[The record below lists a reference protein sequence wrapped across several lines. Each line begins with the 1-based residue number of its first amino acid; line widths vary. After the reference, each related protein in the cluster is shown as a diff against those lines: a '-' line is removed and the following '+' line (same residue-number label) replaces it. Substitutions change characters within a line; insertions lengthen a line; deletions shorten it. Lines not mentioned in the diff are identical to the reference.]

1 MKDSLNSMHIVV
13 YGPEGSGK
21 GTQAKILGEFLKLPV
36 YTTGDLVREAAQ
48 NDLGEIGKVARK
60 ALSSGYYLSD
70 EEVFILLQQRLSA
83 PSAQKGFILDGFP
96 RTLAQAKLLLQAA
109 KKYGYKIDKLIYI
122 NITDEI
128 ATTRLLKRKR
138 PIFPGSLILHDTPER
153 ISQRLKIY
161 RKLEKEVLRFF
172 RGKNILIEINGNNT
186 PAKVFKDILRRL
198 NLPQ

>member
-48 NDLGEIGKVARK
+48 NDLGEIGKGARN
-60 ALSSGYYLSD
+60 ALSSGCYLSD
-70 EEVFILLQQRLSA
+70 EEVFILLQQRLSTT
-83 PSAQKGFILDGFP
+83 SAKCGFILDGFP
-96 RTLAQAKLLLQAA
+96 RTLAQAKLLLQAV
-109 KKYGYKIDKLIYI
+109 KKYGYRIDKLIYI
-122 NITDEI
+122 NISDEV

-153 ISQRLKIY
+153 INQRLKIY
-161 RKLEKEVLRFF
+161 RRLEKDVLRFF
-172 RGKNILIEINGNNT
+172 REKNILIEIDGNNT
-186 PAKVFKDILRRL
+186 PEKVFKDILQRL
-198 NLPQ
+198 NLP